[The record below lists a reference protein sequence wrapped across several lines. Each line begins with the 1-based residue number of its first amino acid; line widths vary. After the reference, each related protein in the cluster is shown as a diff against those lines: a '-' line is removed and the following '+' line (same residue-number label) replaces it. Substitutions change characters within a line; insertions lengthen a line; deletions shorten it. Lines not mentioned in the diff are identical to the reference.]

1 VVFIANKK
9 AVISGYC
16 EEVLLERALASSP
29 DRNWSSKN
37 VLVRLSWPLLLMRGS
52 YVEELQRKTIIIT
65 Q

>member
-1 VVFIANKK
+1 MVFVANST

-16 EEVLLERALASSP
+16 EAVLYKRALASSL

-37 VLVRLSWPLLLMRGS
+37 VLVRLSWPLLLMCGS
-52 YVEELQRKTIIIT
+52 YVEELQRKTIVIT